1 MWSSLRRSA
10 TWWLMYSLPLSAWKA
25 WTGEGEGGDEVLQ
38 HEHHEVL
45 GDARHGAKVLELRDF
60 VDDVDEVDALFAAP
74 VAEVYGVD
82 AQEAGLAIGLG
93 LAADADGDGSRAG
106 LAEGEAAGPVLA
118 GLPEVV
124 DLAVGDVGEAL
135 EPLVAVDMAHAPE
148 DHLGGGSGE
157 LAEGLVDLGQQRGVI
172 GRVAARK
179 GLGGGLLAMVADVAG
194 PAVLPDEAGDLGPG
208 EARHL
213 LQEPLDPGLVR
224 PPEAVVLEADQRAP
238 HEGVGGSAV
247 SGLEV
252 RGLIAFEE
260 GAELVEGAYPFGAKC
275 HDHPPM
281 ISSPRTSGSSLAG
294 NRPRVRACRW
304 TRLVLALWMEECNNA
319 GGERRVGESN
329 PRRDVIVAPW
339 DAKPL

>member
-1 MWSSLRRSA
+1 MELVEEVGDLAVDVLASVVGVEGLD
-10 TWWLMYSLPLSAWKA
+10 
-25 WTGEGEGGDEVLQ
+25 GEGEGGDEVLQ

-60 VDDVDEVDALFAAP
+60 VDDVDEVDALFAGP
-74 VAEVYGVD
+74 VAEVHGVD

-93 LAADADGDGSRAG
+93 LAADADGHGSRPG

-148 DHLGGGSGE
+148 DHLGGGSRE
-157 LAEGLVDLGQQRGVI
+157 LAEGLVDLGQQRGVK
-172 GRVAARK
+172 GRVAAPEGVGRR
-179 GLGGGLLAMVADVAG
+179 LAAVVPDVPG

-213 LQEPLDPGLVR
+213 LDESPQQPLVGL
-224 PPEAVVLEADQRAP
+224 PEAVVLEADQRAA
-238 HEGVGGSAV
+238 HEGVGGGAV
-247 SGLEV
+247 SELEV
-252 RGLIAFEE
+252 RGLVALQEGPDLAE
-260 GAELVEGAYPFGAKC
+260 GANSFGAKC

-281 ISSPRTSGSSLAG
+281 ISSPRTSGSFPAG
-294 NRPRVRACRW
+294 NRNPVRAHFPLDKTLDCQDSRPIL
-304 TRLVLALWMEECNNA
+304 RLEHSVL
-319 GGERRVGESN
+319 
-329 PRRDVIVAPW
+329 I
-339 DAKPL
+339 